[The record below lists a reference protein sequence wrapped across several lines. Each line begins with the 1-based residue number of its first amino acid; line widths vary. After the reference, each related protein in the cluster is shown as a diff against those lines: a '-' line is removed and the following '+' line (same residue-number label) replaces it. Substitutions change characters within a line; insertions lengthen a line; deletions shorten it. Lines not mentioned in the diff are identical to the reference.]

1 MNRTYRARTRS
12 LRACH
17 RLESEKPCATGKRP
31 ATRVR
36 GGPRVGRRVWA
47 LACASASNWSPRW
60 LLAGRWAT
68 GLTPGSDP
76 RRSAWW
82 CACCWEARPAS
93 RMRIVWSRGST
104 TPSAWAPRSRARKQR
119 KGTRAVASP
128 VEQFAIKPLVPIHV
142 AGLDLSFT
150 NSSLMMVAA
159 VALSG
164 AFFWFAT
171 ARRTVVPGRLQSVAE
186 LMYEFI
192 ANMIRDNVG
201 KEGMKYFPY
210 IFTLFVF
217 VFLGNMIG
225 MLPYSFTF
233 TSHIAV
239 TAGLAI
245 AVFVVVTI
253 IGFARHGT
261 HYLRMFFPHG
271 APLAT
276 APILIPIELIS
287 YLSRPFSLSVRL
299 FANMT
304 VGHIM
309 LKVLAGF
316 VVALGIVGGLVPFAV
331 VLGITV
337 LEFFIAALQAYVFT
351 ILTCIYLND
360 AINMH

>member
-1 MNRTYRARTRS
+1 M
-12 LRACH
+12 
-17 RLESEKPCATGKRP
+17 
-31 ATRVR
+31 
-36 GGPRVGRRVWA
+36 
-47 LACASASNWSPRW
+47 
-60 LLAGRWAT
+60 
-68 GLTPGSDP
+68 
-76 RRSAWW
+76 
-82 CACCWEARPAS
+82 
-93 RMRIVWSRGST
+93 
-104 TPSAWAPRSRARKQR
+104 
-119 KGTRAVASP
+119 ASP
-128 VEQFAIKPLVPIHV
+128 VEQFEIKPLVPIHV
-142 AGLDLSFT
+142 GGVDLSFT
-150 NSSLMMVAA
+150 NSALMMVIAIV
-159 VALSG
+159 VATV
-164 AFFWFAT
+164 FFWLAT

-186 LMYEFI
+186 MLYEFV

-201 KEGMKYFPY
+201 KDGMRYFPY
-210 IFTLFVF
+210 ILTIFVF

-225 MLPYSFTF
+225 MFPYSFTF

-239 TAGLAI
+239 TGAMAL

-261 HYLRMFFPHG
+261 HYLRMFFPKG

-276 APILIPIELIS
+276 APVLIPIEIIS
-287 YLSRPFSLSVRL
+287 YVSRPFSLAVRL

-316 VVALGIVGGLVPFAV
+316 VVALGILGGIVPFAAV
-331 VLGITV
+331 VGITV